1 MSDNARNNLNRRQ
14 FLHQVE
20 QLSDGVIAVAL
31 CGALPVMLSACGA
44 AHAARTRYVPTTRVG
59 DRLTVPRSELSGGSG
74 VLVEIPGTELPLYL
88 RSDAVTGGSEHFS
101 AVSTRCM
108 HRGCQVEPTAD
119 RLSCP
124 CHGSEYTFA
133 GAVLQ
138 GPTELPLV
146 RYQVSVDAV
155 NIYIHLPT
163 AERS

>member
-1 MSDNARNNLNRRQ
+1 MSERARDSLSRRE
-14 FLHQVE
+14 FLQQVE
-20 QLSDGVIAVAL
+20 QLSDGVVYVAM
-31 CGALPVMLSACGA
+31 CGALPVVLSACGA
-44 AHAARTRYVPTTRVG
+44 ARAARTRYVPTTRVG
-59 DRLTVPRSELSGGSG
+59 DRLTVRRSELSGGSG
-74 VLVEIPGTELPLYL
+74 VLVEIPGTELPVYL
-88 RSDAVTGGSEHFS
+88 RRDVGTGGLETLS

-146 RYQVSVDAV
+146 RYEVSVDAV
-155 NIYIHLPT
+155 NIYIHLPP
-163 AERS
+163 AERI